1 MLVRILPLTENKQ
14 NLRVNFIEIKDR
26 NFSKS
31 HDIHVYLDLLPR
43 GICYRQH
50 VINDVHP
57 ESKINIISFLKAIL
71 FFTNLHVFRIFLLTS
86 IFILQFT

>member
-14 NLRVNFIEIKDR
+14 NLRVNFIETKDR

-31 HDIHVYLDLLPR
+31 HDIYLDLLPR

>member
-26 NFSKS
+26 KS
-31 HDIHVYLDLLPR
+31 HDIYLDLLPR

>member
-1 MLVRILPLTENKQ
+1 MLVRLLPFTGNKQ

-31 HDIHVYLDLLPR
+31 HDIYLDLLPR

-71 FFTNLHVFRIFLLTS
+71 FFKNLHVFRIFLLTS

>member
-1 MLVRILPLTENKQ
+1 MLVRILPLTENKH

-26 NFSKS
+26 NFRKS
-31 HDIHVYLDLLPR
+31 HDIYLDLLPR

-57 ESKINIISFLKAIL
+57 ESKINIISFLS
-71 FFTNLHVFRIFLLTS
+71 N
-86 IFILQFT
+86 FILYKFTCF